1 MSCGND
7 ITSCGTCSGGDDAMV
22 YQYAHTRGIPH
33 ESCSSYM
40 AEDTACSDTEIGYDT
55 TLQMEARPH
64 CYNCDEQE
72 RCWNI
77 PEYKRLY
84 SGAPY
89 ALAGEA
95 TMMRDIHANGP
106 ISCAIMVTNKM
117 KHGYG
122 DTCLQAPKAGRP
134 LAMKGT
140 SCITGKHHARHHQHY
155 SQHTTP
161 EQHHQHHQHH
171 QLHQHHHR
179 CRPRRPRRRRRH
191 HDHARFLESSRASPV
206 WHWLALDAFVEAHT
220 NDSHMD
226 PQQALSMR
234 TSRRQTAGST
244 TSSRLWAGG
253 RTSTR
258 MTTGRSATVRHFLL
272 APQ

>member
-1 MSCGND
+1 MLADRWNVVQKQLDPDNAFKPIQLSVQNVMSCGND

-95 TMMRDIHANGP
+95 TMMRDIYANGP
-106 ISCAIMVTNKM
+106 ISCAIMVTDKM

-122 DTCLQAPKAGRP
+122 EKCLLAPKAGRP

-140 SCITGKHHARHHQHY
+140 SCITGTFHEDK
-155 SQHTTP
+155 P
-161 EQHHQHHQHH
+161 ETDSRINHVVEIVGWGTDEYQNDYWTIRNSWGTEWGDEGFMNIVRDTNRGPVGTGNN
-171 QLHQHHHR
+171 L
-179 CRPRRPRRRRRH
+179 
-191 HDHARFLESSRASPV
+191 LETQCGAAIP
-206 WHWLALDAFVEAHT
+206 
-220 NDSHMD
+220 
-226 PQQALSMR
+226 
-234 TSRRQTAGST
+234 
-244 TSSRLWAGG
+244 
-253 RTSTR
+253 TR
-258 MTTGRSATVRHFLL
+258 YE
-272 APQ
+272 